1 MGIESSD
8 DMANF
13 LGGQYLEYGTIETLE
28 EILANINAV
37 SLDEVRAI
45 CKMLEREQLYLYYVK

>member
-13 LGGQYLEYGTIETLE
+13 LGRQYLQYGTIETLE
-28 EILANINAV
+28 EILDKISAV
-37 SLDEVRAI
+37 QWEEVKDI
-45 CKMLEREQLYLYYVK
+45 CKILKRDNLYLYYVK